1 MRLFELAT
9 ELKTSARDL
18 YRQAKGMNADIQ
30 SVISLVSPE
39 DERIIR
45 SGFHR
50 RLEADIAREENEVQ
64 ARLREK
70 AEKAVSLA
78 RANAKADAELLD
90 AAAKRAA
97 EYVSS
102 ERPLDRFLASRPA
115 VAAVEKPTKKPVA
128 EAKPVAI
135 EAKPI
140 SETKPAAE
148 EKPVAE
154 AKPVAL
160 KKLAEATSSEEKK
173 AEPAVA
179 APEESKATAPAEP
192 ALPPAAQRAIGG
204 IAPLP
209 VRRTV
214 APRPEFVLPVRTPRP
229 APVKKAPPQAM
240 HPADTATAG
249 AAPRGTE
256 KKGGLQGAGGVSQT
270 ARRIQN
276 DTQENRDIRRDK
288 KRERQEQRQEQR
300 QELRQE
306 QRRQEAAQAVANG
319 TDKEIPVRGTIVVKD
334 FAEKLGIRPNQLI
347 TELMKMGVLAS
358 INQSIDAE
366 TAGKIAVVH
375 GFTVVHEKRRN
386 SDAKPV
392 YRDPSQDDEIPE
404 DRPDQLRPRPP
415 VVTFLGHV
423 DHGKTTLMDYIRSA
437 HVAAGEAGG
446 ITQAISAY
454 SVEVSGRSITFL
466 DTPGHA
472 AFSAMRTR
480 GASLTDVAVIIIA
493 ADDGIMPQTKEAI
506 QAARNAHVTIMVA
519 ITKCDK
525 PSANVMRV
533 MQQLQNE
540 NLTPEEWGGDTVVCQ
555 VSGITGEGVGNL
567 LDMILLQADV
577 LELSANPDRRA
588 NGSVIE
594 ASMAPG
600 SGPVV
605 NVLVTG
611 GTLNVGDI
619 MICNEF
625 YGKIRA
631 LTDSNG
637 RRLKSAGPSSAVS
650 VMGLSGVPEAGAEF
664 RVLKNEKRAREIAEK
679 AAIQRKEQLLGAAT
693 QARSVDDIFRRM
705 HEADKLTLNLILRA
719 DVQGS
724 VEAIVE
730 AIQQIKS
737 TKVSTNIIQS
747 GTGSIAVNDV
757 ERAGNGKALII
768 GFNVSPESGV
778 NALARHHGVRIQTFR
793 IIYEL
798 LDFVKQEMLALL
810 PAEYREVVRG
820 HAFVKQVFDLG
831 KDGVVAGSIVND
843 GFITTKGQMRVL
855 RRGKLLHT
863 GAIATIRHFKESV
876 EEVKMAQEC
885 GVMLESFK
893 TFEEGD
899 VLECFAFE
907 EIPKTL

>member
-18 YRQAKGMNADIQ
+18 YRQAKGMDTDIQ
-30 SVISLVSPE
+30 SVISRVSPE

-45 SGFHR
+45 NGFHR
-50 RLEADIAREENEVQ
+50 RLEADIAREENDVQ
-64 ARLREK
+64 AKLKAK
-70 AEKAVSLA
+70 AEKAASLA
-78 RANAKADAELLD
+78 RACAKADAELLD

-97 EYVSS
+97 EHLGE

-115 VAAVEKPTKKPVA
+115 VPTVEKRVKKPAV
-128 EAKPVAI
+128 
-135 EAKPI
+135 
-140 SETKPAAE
+140 E
-148 EKPVAE
+148 EKPVVE
-154 AKPVAL
+154 KKP
-160 KKLAEATSSEEKK
+160 AEATPPEEKKVAEPVVAPVEKEEPK
-173 AEPAVA
+173 AEPAA
-179 APEESKATAPAEP
+179 KSEP

-209 VRRTV
+209 VRRNV
-214 APRPEFVLPVRTPRP
+214 APRPEFVLPVRPPKP
-229 APVKKAPPQAM
+229 APVKKVPQAM
-240 HPADTATAG
+240 HPADTVAAG
-249 AAPRGTE
+249 APRGTE

-300 QELRQE
+300 HEQRQE

-664 RVLKNEKRAREIAEK
+664 RVLKNEKRAREMAEK

-843 GFITTKGQMRVL
+843 GYITTKGQMRVL